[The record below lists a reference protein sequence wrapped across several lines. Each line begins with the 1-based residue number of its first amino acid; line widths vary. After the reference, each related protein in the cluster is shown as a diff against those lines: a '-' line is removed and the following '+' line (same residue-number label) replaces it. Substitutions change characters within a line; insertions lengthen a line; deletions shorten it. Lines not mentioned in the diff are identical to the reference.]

1 MEDIQ
6 ENREDIIRIN
16 GELKLINLKL
26 DNHVT
31 HLTQRVNVIS
41 KTMFTIGVM
50 VLVQILIAIREMM
63 YLV

>member
-1 MEDIQ
+1 MEDTQ

-16 GELKLINLKL
+16 GELKLNQKL

-50 VLVQILIAIREMM
+50 VLAQILIAIREMM
-63 YLV
+63 YLI